1 MAEGYAT
8 YPSLIGKGIVVTG
21 GATGIGQAIAV
32 AFAQQSA
39 KVAIIDRAV
48 EDGEKLA
55 ERLGTPH
62 KFFNCDVTDNLALR
76 TVIDEAAQ
84 TFGQLNVLV
93 TNAADDAR
101 HDLNSINQQ
110 LWETCLSVNLGHQF
124 FAAQFIEP
132 HLREAGGGSII
143 CLGSIAW
150 LNNTTEMVAYTT
162 AKSGVHGL
170 VRTLARLWGKDR
182 IRVNGLLPGWTMTEK
197 QRALYVDEKAE
208 SQVEASQCLPGWVM
222 PEDIA
227 RMALFLASDDAAMVT
242 QQAFIVD
249 GGWV

>member
-1 MAEGYAT
+1 MVEEFAT
-8 YPSLIGKGIVVTG
+8 YPSLGGKGIVVTG
-21 GATGIGQAIAV
+21 GATGIGHAIAV
-32 AFAQQSA
+32 AFAGQKA
-39 KVAIIDRAV
+39 KVAIIDRDLKA
-48 EDGEKLA
+48 GE
-55 ERLGTPH
+55 EVVHNLGSPH
-62 KFFNCDVTDNLALR
+62 QFFHCDVTDNLGLQTA
-76 TVIDEAAQ
+76 IDQAAK

-93 TNAADDAR
+93 TNAANDAR
-101 HDLNSINQQ
+101 HDANSMDQE
-110 LWETCLSVNLGHQF
+110 LWENCLAVNLGHQF

-170 VRTLARLWGKDR
+170 VRTLARLWGKER

-197 QRALYVDEKAE
+197 QRALHMNPQAE
-208 SQVEASQCLPGWVM
+208 SQIDASQCLPGRVM